1 MADGTWGVPPFFAA
15 KSGDRICKYVLSVSC
30 DVSVNAVAGH
40 LSNGK
45 YYASDPGRRYD
56 NFRGSVCEIF
66 LGDDG
71 AKMKPG
77 DKTCF
82 FANYLADMGGDTQG
96 LESFTFDPTSP
107 LIAYYNATTIAGT
120 ANGPL
125 LLELRDHI

>member
-1 MADGTWGVPPFFAA
+1 MADGTWRVPPFFAA
-15 KSGDRICKYVLSVSC
+15 KSGDSICKYVLSVSC

-45 YYASDPGRRYD
+45 YYASDSGRRYD

-71 AKMKPG
+71 AKMKLG

-82 FANYLADMGGDTQG
+82 FANYLADMDGDTQG

-107 LIAYYNATTIAGT
+107 LTCFY
-120 ANGPL
+120 P
-125 LLELRDHI
+125 